1 MRLMGESSLNHFSG
15 TLHFSSFRLCNPNH
29 ARRLLSIGIESGDK
43 TEPRHQGRSN
53 ELLQQRL
60 HVISSFHSSRQ
71 DGGTQID
78 REYCQECHIRVC
90 TWLRLFQQNSNVDNQ
105 QPLQAEYITT
115 SKFPQVAYE
124 LPDHSHGYTNAT
136 CIYRDDEYARYEP
149 ASSFP
154 SLLRNRRW
162 RHGHCSSPA
171 PLWSV

>member
-71 DGGTQID
+71 DGGQKSIASLSRKATSVTLPGFASVNQ
-78 REYCQECHIRVC
+78 YQKPVPV
-90 TWLRLFQQNSNVDNQ
+90 FASN
-105 QPLQAEYITT
+105 
-115 SKFPQVAYE
+115 
-124 LPDHSHGYTNAT
+124 H
-136 CIYRDDEYARYEP
+136 
-149 ASSFP
+149 
-154 SLLRNRRW
+154 
-162 RHGHCSSPA
+162 
-171 PLWSV
+171 